1 MSETAGCIA
10 RCITVII
17 RRGVRSILRSS
28 GRGKGGGGG
37 GGGSVCPR
45 RLYKCGSSAPV
56 VQQIAISNHPVAVVC
71 KN

>member
-28 GRGKGGGGG
+28 GRGKGEGGGG
-37 GGGSVCPR
+37 GVLC
-45 RLYKCGSSAPV
+45 
-56 VQQIAISNHPVAVVC
+56 VQEGFTSVAVQHQLFSR
-71 KN
+71 